1 MAERDRRERLIMKR
15 NSVELAF
22 ALCLL
27 ATASFAQGGYGNSS
41 GKYNHAELGAFV
53 NYTRL
58 AAANDTGFFGAG
70 ARLGFNVH
78 PNIQLEAEGAYDF
91 ERNVTATINS
101 GGGTFTSVRSGIR
114 MTHFM
119 FGPKLQFG
127 RSGPVRVFL
136 TAKGGLVNFSSN
148 ANFGGQVS
156 SIPTGNTDGLFY
168 PAGGI
173 EFFAGWLGL
182 RFEAGD
188 EMYFDHGANNNLR
201 VTAGPSIRF

>member
-1 MAERDRRERLIMKR
+1 MKR
-15 NSVELAF
+15 NVLGIAV

-27 ATASFAQGGYGNSS
+27 ASVSFAQGGYGNTG

-58 AAANDTGFFGAG
+58 ADAGNTNFFGAG
-70 ARLGFNVH
+70 ARLGFNLN
-78 PNIQLEAEGAYDF
+78 PSIQLEAEGAYDF
-91 ERNVTATINS
+91 QRTVTVDVSS
-101 GGGTFTSVRSGIR
+101 GGGTFTSVRSGLR

-127 RSGPVRVFL
+127 GSGPVHVFV
-136 TAKGGLVNFSSN
+136 TVKGGLVNFSNN
-148 ANFGGQVS
+148 ASFAGQVS
-156 SIPTGNTDGLFY
+156 NIPNGNTDGLVY

-188 EMYFDHGANNNLR
+188 EIYFDHGSHNNLR
-201 VTAGPSIRF
+201 VTAGPVIRF